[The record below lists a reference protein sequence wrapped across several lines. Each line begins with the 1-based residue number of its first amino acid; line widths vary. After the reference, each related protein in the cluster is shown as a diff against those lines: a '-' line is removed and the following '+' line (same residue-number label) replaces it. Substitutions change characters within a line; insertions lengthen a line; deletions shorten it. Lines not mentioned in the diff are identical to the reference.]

1 MIPIKDD
8 IPSQSYP
15 IVNVTLIIINIIA
28 FIYELSLG
36 EELQNLF
43 NEYGIIPLKYFY
55 EGIENVDG
63 TVIYFSTYERI
74 IPIFTSMF
82 LHGGW
87 LHLISNM
94 LYLWIFGDN
103 VEDRMGH
110 FRYLVFYILCG
121 VAAAFAHIITNQN
134 SEIPTIGA
142 SGAIA
147 GVLGGYLILY
157 PFARII
163 VIFPIFFFLQ
173 LLKLPALLVLGFWFI
188 TQIFQGTL
196 SLNVESSASGGVAWW
211 AHIGGFIFG
220 LIAINFFQKQSR
232 KPTSRDLWSG

>member
-36 EELQNLF
+36 EELQNFF

-63 TVIYFSTYERI
+63 TVTYFSIYDRV

-134 SEIPTIGA
+134 SDIPTIGA

-147 GVLGGYLILY
+147 GVLGGYLLLY

-163 VIFPIFFFLQ
+163 VILPVFFFLQ
-173 LLKLPALLVLGFWFI
+173 LLKLPALFVLGFWFI

-211 AHIGGFIFG
+211 AHIGGFVFG
-220 LIAINFFQKQSR
+220 LIAVNFFQKQSR
-232 KPTSRDLWSG
+232 KPISRDLF